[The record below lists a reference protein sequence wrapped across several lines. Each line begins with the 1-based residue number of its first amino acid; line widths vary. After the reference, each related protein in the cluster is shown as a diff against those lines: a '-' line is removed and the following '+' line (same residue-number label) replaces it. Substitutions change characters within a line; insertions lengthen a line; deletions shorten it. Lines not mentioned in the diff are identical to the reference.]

1 MMYIVYVLISLSVDK
16 TYVGYTADL
25 ERRMVEHNHSG
36 EGFTKRYRPWEILF
50 TETYATKQEAMKR
63 EQYFKTGKGR
73 EEIKSRRFSA

>member
-1 MMYIVYVLISLSVDK
+1 MYIVYVLISPSANK

-25 ERRMVEHNHSG
+25 QRRMVEHNHSG
-36 EGFTKRYRPWEILF
+36 KGFTKSHRSWNILF

-63 EQYFKTGKGR
+63 ERYFKTGKGR

>member
-1 MMYIVYVLISLSVDK
+1 MYIVYVLISLSVEK

-25 ERRMVEHNHSG
+25 ARRMVEHNQIG
-36 EGFTKRYRPWEILF
+36 KGFTKSHRPWNILF